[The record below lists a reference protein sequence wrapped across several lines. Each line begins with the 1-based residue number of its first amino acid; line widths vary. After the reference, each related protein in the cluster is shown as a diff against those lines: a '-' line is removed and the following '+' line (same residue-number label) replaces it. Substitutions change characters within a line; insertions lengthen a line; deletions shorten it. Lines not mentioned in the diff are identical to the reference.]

1 MDLFFSSISDEGRR
15 NLSVLDPLTDHC
27 LGWSGVTCVEDVIVK
42 VKYTK
47 LLYGNFNIR
56 ALPPTVTF
64 LQVFACQQKYA
75 LETRTLPRAAETV
88 WLHRNRLFGSVE
100 LRTLPPRLCWMSLLR
115 NELRG
120 PIILTNLPFTLQS
133 LQIGDNKIR
142 QDIVYYAN
150 LPPSIRM
157 IDLMRLFVWVL
168 TSVAELLLMKYGRS
182 ILQKLSLTRV
192 FSPDFLQ
199 IESTNFLRQT
209 DAKIE
214 FLGSFHE

>member
-157 IDLMRLFVWVL
+157 IDLMNIRGRTPINEIRALNP
-168 TSVAELLLMKYGRS
+168 AEAVTDKS
-182 ILQKLSLTRV
+182 I
-192 FSPDFLQ
+192 FSGFPANRID
-199 IESTNFLRQT
+199 
-209 DAKIE
+209 
-214 FLGSFHE
+214 